1 MIASV
6 VAHISWHESCSAIMN
21 LVLLILSLCCLPVCI
36 SGVEPDK
43 EESDFYQDKSQWID
57 PGDMLKFE
65 SNSVVMT
72 EERGTQTTNQCSC
85 DSSQRFDSPEV
96 DCRKTKQKLATC
108 TKDLSVMT
116 KLLQRTD
123 GNPKTDAFF
132 RRLSIILMNK
142 LSEMQEYMPLTPGV
156 AIQFDLNH
164 KFVQKVSRLIE
175 RGVNESTPVASI
187 VDEVSDVVIPLIQK
201 SFVRDRESFWV
212 QYVDHLAIAAAAT
225 IVLIF
230 LYLLLQKKIYAVT
243 MTSFLI
249 SVLWEWRRLYEE
261 QVVHKELAVMKGPAN
276 CGTQWYK
283 YLTSGLLQV
292 FSFSADS
299 SDPCHKYY
307 SSVGVKTILKCNP
320 LLAVQNVLGMIFGR
334 SLALIAEYAGEA
346 TQKYFSHIPWVWTPV
361 VGAAVVFV
369 MVFAMTFSFGYDVRS
384 PFISLTRNS
393 RPVLHLTAPVSP
405 DSSIN
410 SSDPQAACLK
420 WGSGDRGRS
429 LRKSPALRTQSLDRI
444 SGKTR
449 QS

>member
-1 MIASV
+1 
-6 VAHISWHESCSAIMN
+6 MN
-21 LVLLILSLCCLPVCI
+21 CILLILFLSCLWIRVESVP
-36 SGVEPDK
+36 EPDRD
-43 EESDFYQDKSQWID
+43 ESDFYEDKSQWID

-65 SNSVVMT
+65 SSSVVMT
-72 EERGTQTTNQCSC
+72 EERGTQTTDQCSC

-96 DCRKTKQKLATC
+96 DCKKTKQKLATC
-108 TKDLSVMT
+108 TKDLSALT
-116 KLLQRTD
+116 KLMQRTD

-132 RRLSIILMNK
+132 RRLSIILTNK
-142 LSEMQEYMPLTPGV
+142 LTEMQDHMPLTPAV

-175 RGVNESTPVASI
+175 RGVNESTPVALI
-187 VDEVSDVVIPLIQK
+187 VDEVSDVVIPLLQK

-212 QYVDHLAIAAAAT
+212 QYVEHLAIAAASV

-230 LYLLLQKKIYAVT
+230 LYLLLQKKVYAVT

-261 QVVHKELAVMKGPAN
+261 ETVRKELTVMKGPAN
-276 CGTQWYK
+276 CGTQWHK

-334 SLALIAEYAGEA
+334 SFAVLAEYAGEA
-346 TQKYFSHIPWVWTPV
+346 TQKYFSYIPWVWTPV
-361 VGAAVVFV
+361 VGAAVVVV

-393 RPVLHLTAPVSP
+393 RPSVLHLTRTHRLPAPITP
-405 DSSIN
+405 DCSIN
-410 SSDPQAACLK
+410 CSHPQAAALK
-420 WGSGDRGRS
+420 LGSGDRGRS
-429 LRKSPALRTQSLDRI
+429 AHKSAAALRTQSLDRI
-444 SGKTR
+444 SSKTCE
-449 QS
+449 S